1 MENFTFAVDQQVSFK
16 NKKKKVLVGTY
27 VKDYL
32 YKKTGKTFYV
42 LNVNGKKRLVTSK
55 QICNETI

>member
-1 MENFTFAVDQQVSFK
+1 MENLNFIADQQVSFR
-16 NKKKKVLVGTY
+16 NKKKQVLVGTY

-32 YKKTGKTFYV
+32 YKKTGKIFYI